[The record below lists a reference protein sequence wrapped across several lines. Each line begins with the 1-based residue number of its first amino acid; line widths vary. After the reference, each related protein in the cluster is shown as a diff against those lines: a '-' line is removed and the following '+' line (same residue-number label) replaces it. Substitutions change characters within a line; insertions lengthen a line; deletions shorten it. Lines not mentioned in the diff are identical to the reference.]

1 MDEIIF
7 NVFDEKQFIPVTI
20 SIEEFRESIKELK
33 SQNLQDKD
41 VIIIDTFWGK

>member
-1 MDEIIF
+1 MDKIIF
-7 NVFDEKQFIPVTI
+7 DVFDEKQFTPVTI

-41 VIIIDTFWGK
+41 VIIIDTIWGK